1 MSSFVNE
8 ESGSSERGAL
18 SPVQLLP
25 VALPLKRVD
34 STTVS
39 SAALDH
45 LLDGENSQL
54 QHSGA
59 GSSYKASSLSASKH
73 RTREQLAQRLSF
85 NGVDSSS
92 SISTGIISPAATDE
106 AVDTSVAAAVEG
118 EDRQVVESESEEARV
133 LREAQESELLVWR
146 LMQEEE
152 ENAYRLQMEFMEAIA
167 GQLSE
172 EDRRALEEAMA
183 EGRRREDTQDSQ
195 DSQDEDSQ
203 DGSEEGGV
211 DVDNMDYEQLLEL
224 GEVIGDVK
232 KEVCCY
238 YCCCCCCLC
247 SRNSDYT

>member
-1 MSSFVNE
+1 
-8 ESGSSERGAL
+8 
-18 SPVQLLP
+18 
-25 VALPLKRVD
+25 
-34 STTVS
+34 
-39 SAALDH
+39 
-45 LLDGENSQL
+45 
-54 QHSGA
+54 
-59 GSSYKASSLSASKH
+59 
-73 RTREQLAQRLSF
+73 
-85 NGVDSSS
+85 
-92 SISTGIISPAATDE
+92 
-106 AVDTSVAAAVEG
+106 VAAAVEG

-238 YCCCCCCLC
+238 YYCCCCCCCCCCLC